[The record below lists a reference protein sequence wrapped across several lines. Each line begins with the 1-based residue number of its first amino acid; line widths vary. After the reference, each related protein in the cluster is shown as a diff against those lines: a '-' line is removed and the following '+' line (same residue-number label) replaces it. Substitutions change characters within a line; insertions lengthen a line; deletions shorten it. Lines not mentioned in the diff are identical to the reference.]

1 MSALESTLKRFNE
14 QFEWHPVIEN
24 PSRLATYSSFVVA
37 GMGGS
42 HLGAWLIQKFAPD
55 LDLTIHRNYG
65 LPTIPETKLKN
76 SLFIASSY
84 SGTTEETLD
93 AAKMAIEKG
102 LHVAAVSTG
111 GPLLDLARE
120 HNLPFVTIPDTGLE
134 PRMAIGFAA
143 LAMARLMG
151 SAMLEAAIREGGK
164 SINPSEYQAAGT
176 RLGEKLIGKIP
187 VVWASEQNMP
197 LAYIWKIK
205 FNETSKIPAY
215 CHCFPE
221 LNHNEF
227 TGFDVVDSTRPVM
240 QQLHVIMLEDPK
252 DHPRV
257 QTRMRITREMLET
270 RGIPVDVVSMKGE
283 HFGKIFS
290 TALHGDWVS
299 LALANHYGVPN
310 PETPLIAEFKKAMSK
325 A

>member
-1 MSALESTLKRFNE
+1 MSALENTLKRFNE
-14 QFEWHPVIEN
+14 QFEWHPVVEN
-24 PSRLATYSSFVVA
+24 SERLAAYKSFVVA

-42 HLGAWLIQKFAPD
+42 HLGAWLIQKFVPE
-55 LDLTIHRNYG
+55 LDLVIHRNYG
-65 LPTIPETKLKN
+65 LPHIPESRMHGT
-76 SLFIASSY
+76 LFIASSY

-93 AAKMAIEKG
+93 AVKMALKKG
-102 LHVAAVSTG
+102 LNVAAVSTG
-111 GPLLDLARE
+111 GALLDLARE

-143 LAMARLMG
+143 LALARLMG
-151 SAMLEAAIREGGK
+151 STELEAAIREGGR
-164 SINPSEYQAAGT
+164 SVNPTEDQIAGM
-176 RLGEKLIGKIP
+176 RLGENLIGKIP

-205 FNETSKIPAY
+205 FNETSKIPAF
-215 CHCFPE
+215 CNNFPE

-227 TGFDVVDSTRPVM
+227 TGFDVVDTTRPVM
-240 QQLHVIMLEDPK
+240 APIHVLMLEDPK
-252 DHPRV
+252 DHPRI
-257 QTRMRITREMLET
+257 QSRMRITKEMLEA
-270 RGIPVDVVSMKGE
+270 RGIPVDVVTMRGE

-290 TALHGDWVS
+290 TALLGDWVS